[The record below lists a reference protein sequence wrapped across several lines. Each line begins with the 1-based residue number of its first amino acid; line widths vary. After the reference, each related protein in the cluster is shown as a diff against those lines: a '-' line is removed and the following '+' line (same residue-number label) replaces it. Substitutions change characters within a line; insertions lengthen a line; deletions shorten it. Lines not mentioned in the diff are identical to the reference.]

1 MGEFPLI
8 DPAVKLCERCTRRPG
23 IKRQKRLCGSCAVQ
37 YYEFNRIR
45 KTKGLPLFSSIAKYI
60 ALHPPGGLQQKATVG
75 ASSLPENEL
84 CVPESNLREYIEGF
98 VIGGHVTRTICE
110 TIDRVARFD
119 VPVLVYGET
128 GTGKELV
135 AQAIHQKSS
144 RSHGRFV
151 LVDCTALSENLI
163 ESELFGHERGSF
175 TNALQMRKGLF
186 EDADG
191 GTVFLDEISELPYG
205 MQKKLLRVLESRAV
219 RRVGGNTY
227 HSFDFR
233 VIAASNRNLPLLV
246 KEGKF
251 RGDLLFR
258 LNGII
263 ITLPPLRER
272 LEEIAPLT
280 HFFMRQAGMPSM
292 KFPPEVQA
300 MLHSYNWPG
309 NVRELKYAIERARM
323 YLDNGVF
330 EKKALPP
337 EVTGSC
343 PPIEHPF
350 IEGKISPRPLH
361 ELVREYVDRV
371 IKHCGGVK
379 KEAARVLGI
388 NRSTLHMHLKRRAV
402 TVAKQHRYS
411 F

>member
-280 HFFMRQAGMPSM
+280 HFFMKQAGMLSM

-300 MLHSYNWPG
+300 ILHSYSWPG
-309 NVRELKYAIERARM
+309 NIRELKYAVERARM
-323 YLDNGVF
+323 FLDNGVF

-337 EVTGSC
+337 EVTGLC

-350 IEGKISPRPLH
+350 VEGQISPRPLQ
-361 ELVREYVDRV
+361 ELVQEYVDRV
-371 IKHCGGVK
+371 MKHCGGVK
-379 KEAARVLGI
+379 KEAARVLGVK
-388 NRSTLHMHLKRRAV
+388 RTTLHAHLQRRN
-402 TVAKQHRYS
+402 KIKKHKHS